1 MTGLGTKL
9 QRQGRD
15 VWTCVKEKKRIYWTK
30 DFEDG
35 TAKQA

>member
-1 MTGLGTKL
+1 MTGSGTKL

-15 VWTCVKEKKRIYWTK
+15 VWTCVKEEKRIYWTK